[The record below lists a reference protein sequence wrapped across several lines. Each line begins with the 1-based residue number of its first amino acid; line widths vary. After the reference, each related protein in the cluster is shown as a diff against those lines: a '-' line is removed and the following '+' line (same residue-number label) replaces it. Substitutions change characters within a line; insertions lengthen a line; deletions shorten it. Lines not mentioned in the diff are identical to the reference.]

1 MKDIVRLLVHLG
13 LQSLR
18 AHRSKTL
25 IVGGLMAFGAF
36 LVTVSLALLDSVE
49 RSTRSTI
56 VQSISG
62 DLQLYSATAKDS
74 LSLFGG
80 IGLGSEDLG
89 EVESYA
95 KVKSAIEGVDN
106 VAGVVPVGLANA
118 VVGSPGDLDRTLNA
132 LRTAVQKG
140 DQATVGPL
148 VERMRGIIAVLQE
161 QQKKQ
166 ANVTAEKTNAD
177 DTATILARASSS
189 ALWDVDFK
197 ADPVVTLDWLDT
209 KVAPLGE
216 QGNQFI
222 FRLVGTDL
230 QAFSNT
236 FKRLKVVEGE
246 MVPPN
251 TRGLLVGK
259 SFLDRRLKMAVAM
272 NLDTV
277 EREIARGQTIA
288 SSTVLQETLG
298 KARRASPRIIYLLPP
313 DQIGPVGAAL
323 AKELGKPAGTVL
335 NEALLTE
342 FLTIDDASFARRYK
356 MFYDVIAPHIQLYP
370 FQVGDTITM
379 SAFTKSGYLRSINTK
394 VYGIYVIDGL
404 EGNDLAGA
412 LSLTDLVTF
421 RELYGQ
427 RTAALDAE
435 LADMRKATGIV
446 EVNRD
451 DAEAALFGGADTVE
465 VKTVDEKAV
474 PASAVEDIAVGK
486 VDRKELFT
494 FDQAEVNKGMVISV
508 GVLMKD
514 PAKAKETM
522 ATIREIA
529 KPLGLQVADW
539 QQATGIIGQIT
550 LVVRAVLLAAI
561 GILFLVTIVILNNS
575 LVMATLERV
584 SEFGTL
590 RAIGAQKGFVNAMVI
605 FETAVL
611 GSMAGALGAGVG
623 VLFVLWLHQVGIPA
637 PADLFQVIF
646 GGPRLYPTVTIFNV
660 IAGLVATMIVA
671 VFATLYPARLAVAVQ
686 PVVAMQGKE

>member
-1 MKDIVRLLVHLG
+1 MLDIPRLLVHLG

-18 AHRSKTL
+18 AHRNKTL
-25 IVGGLMAFGAF
+25 IVGGLMSFGAF
-36 LVTVSLALLDSVE
+36 LVTASLALLGSVE
-49 RSTRSTI
+49 RSTRASI

-62 DLQLYSATAKDS
+62 DMQLYSASAKDT

-80 IGLGSEDLG
+80 IGLGTEDLG

-95 KVKSAIEGVDN
+95 KVKSAVEGVDN

-118 VVGSPGDLDRTLNA
+118 VVGAPGDLDRTLNA
-132 LRTAVQKG
+132 LRNAVNAN
-140 DQATVGPL
+140 DNDEVASL
-148 VERMRGIIAVLQE
+148 VERLKGIVGVLRE
-161 QQKKQ
+161 QQLKQ
-166 ANVTAEKTNAD
+166 ASVSESKSDGGSALSIIDRAGSDEFWAEF
-177 DTATILARASSS
+177 ASSPITS
-189 ALWDVDFK
+189 
-197 ADPVVTLDWLDT
+197 LDWLDT
-209 KVAPLGE
+209 KLAPLGE

-230 QAFSNT
+230 DAFSKT
-236 FKRLKVVEGE
+236 FQRLKVVEGE
-246 MVPPN
+246 PVPPN

-277 EREIARGQTIA
+277 ERERARGERIA
-288 SSTVLQETLG
+288 TSTVLKETIG
-298 KARRASPRIIYLLPP
+298 KAKRASPRIIYLLPP
-313 DQIGPVGAAL
+313 KQVVPVAKAL
-323 AKELGKPAGTVL
+323 SAELGKPADTPLSEG
-335 NEALLTE
+335 LLAE
-342 FLTIDDASFARRYK
+342 FLSLDDENFDRRYK
-356 MFYDVIAPHIQLYP
+356 LFYDVIAPHIQLYP
-370 FQVGDTITM
+370 FRVGDTITM

-394 VYGIYVIDGL
+394 VYGIYTIEGL

-435 LADMRKATGIV
+435 LSAMREATGIADV
-446 EVNRD
+446 ARE
-451 DAEAALFGGADTVE
+451 DAEDALFGGSDAVE
-465 VKTVDEKAV
+465 VAVVEAVDGDVDTKIAK
-474 PASAVEDIAVGK
+474 VE
-486 VDRKELFT
+486 RKELLT
-494 FDQAEVNKGMVISV
+494 FDQAEVNKGMVISI
-508 GVLMKD
+508 GVLLKD
-514 PAKAKETM
+514 PSRAFESMAK
-522 ATIREIA
+522 IRELVE
-529 KPLGLQVADW
+529 PLGLKVADW

-561 GILFLVTIVILNNS
+561 AILFLVTIVILNNS

-611 GSMAGALGAGVG
+611 GVIAGAVGAVAGV
-623 VLFVLWLHQVGIPA
+623 VFITWVHSVGIPA

-646 GGPRLYPTVTIFNV
+646 GGPRLYPTVTVGNV
-660 IAGLVATMIVA
+660 VAGLVATLVVA
-671 VFATLYPARLAVAVQ
+671 VFATLYPARLAVGVQ

>member
-140 DQATVGPL
+140 DQATIAPL

-197 ADPVVTLDWLDT
+197 ADPIVTLDWLDT

-230 QAFSNT
+230 QAFSTT

-246 MVPPN
+246 MVPAN

-277 EREIARGQTIA
+277 QREIARGQTIA

-323 AKELGKPAGTVL
+323 AKELGKPPGTAL

-342 FLTIDDASFARRYK
+342 FLTVDDASFARRYQL
-356 MFYDVIAPHIQLYP
+356 FYDVIAPHIQLYP

-451 DAEAALFGGADTVE
+451 DAEAALFGDAATVD
-465 VKTVDEKAV
+465 VKTVA
-474 PASAVEDIAVGK
+474 ASAVEEVAVGK

>member
-1 MKDIVRLLVHLG
+1 MLDIVRLLVHLG

-36 LVTVSLALLDSVE
+36 LVTTSLALLDSVE

-62 DLQLYSATAKDS
+62 DLQLYAASAKDS

-89 EVESYA
+89 EVASYA
-95 KVKSAIEGVDN
+95 KVKEAIEGVDN

-132 LRTAVQKG
+132 LRGAVQK
-140 DQATVGPL
+140 DDPLAVAPL
-148 VERMRGIIAVLQE
+148 VGRMRGIIGVLLE

-166 ANVTAEKTNAD
+166 ASVTAEKASAD
-177 DTATILARASSS
+177 DTASILDRAASA
-189 ALWDVDFK
+189 ALWETDFK
-197 ADPVVTLDWLDT
+197 ADPIVTLDWLDT

-222 FRLVGTDL
+222 FRLVGTDM
-230 QAFSNT
+230 QAFSST
-236 FKRLKVVEGE
+236 FKRLKVVQGE

-277 EREIARGQTIA
+277 ERDIARGATIA

-313 DQIGPVGAAL
+313 DQIVPVGQAL
-323 AKELGKPAGTVL
+323 AKELGQPADTAL
-335 NEALLTE
+335 SEAMLSA
-342 FLTIDDASFARRYK
+342 FLTLDDENFQRRFRL
-356 MFYDVIAPHIQLYP
+356 FYEVIAPHIQLYP

-427 RTAALDAE
+427 RTAALDQE

-446 EVNRD
+446 ELNRD
-451 DAEAALFGGADTVE
+451 DAEAALFGDADSVD
-465 VKTVDEKAV
+465 VKTVA
-474 PASAVEDIAVGK
+474 ASAVEDVGVGK

-494 FDQAEVNKGMVISV
+494 FDQSEVNKGMVISV

-514 PAKAKETM
+514 PLKAKETT
-522 ATIREIA
+522 ATIRA
-529 KPLGLQVADW
+529 LAGPLGLQVADW

-611 GSMAGALGAGVG
+611 GSMAGAIGAGGG

-646 GGPRLYPTVTIFNV
+646 GGPRLYPTVTVFNV
-660 IAGLVATMIVA
+660 VAGLVATMIVA